1 MKVSDLIQS
10 QQISRV
16 RPDQE
21 IRRPDASGTDEKAQ
35 VNFGDTMKDFLN
47 AVNEDKAE
55 AAQKVEDIIQGRSE
69 NLAEAMSAL
78 EESGLSFQLM
88 LEIRNKLV
96 QSFQEI
102 NRIPV

>member
-10 QQISRV
+10 QQISSV
-16 RPDQE
+16 RQNQE
-21 IRRPDASGTDEKAQ
+21 AKRPDAGKTDEKAQ
-35 VNFGDTMKDFLN
+35 VNFGDTMKEFLN
-47 AVNEDKAE
+47 AVNEDKIE
-55 AAQKVEDIIQGRSE
+55 AGKKVEDIIQGRSE
-69 NLAEAMSAL
+69 NLADAMAAL